1 MRLGFLKFI
10 LRKGD
15 LWLCDPWATKIWKCL
30 AGNSNT
36 PEEREVCFEWF
47 EEIMGHE
54 SGRHLD
60 PNCLCLS
67 NVDLDPNCLR
77 AFFDNNLLKLDP
89 DLITE
94 SFKRCE

>member
-36 PEEREVCFEWF
+36 AEEREVCFEWF

-54 SGRHLD
+54 SGR
-60 PNCLCLS
+60 
-67 NVDLDPNCLR
+67 DLDPNKR
-77 AFFDNNLLKLDP
+77 AFLDNNLLKLDQ

-94 SFKRCE
+94 SFKGCE